1 MAAHE
6 LHSGVWGAIMRVTM
20 EHREESGIV
29 FDEKNYYVDT
39 TVVFSEEERA
49 IVQAR
54 GLGGQKA
61 ASGYRSKPPSDAA
74 LVTAEYLRAFG
85 PGALALS
92 ALIGFFGSG
101 PLGAF
106 LFLAAAAGWAYG
118 YIAPIQYAQANK
130 EHVVEVRHI
139 IANQTFAFYAETPAH
154 AKGLADRLAAQLAEL
169 KHIITESAELGAK
182 NTFEL

>member
-49 IVQAR
+49 IIKAR
-54 GLGGQKA
+54 GLAGQKA
-61 ASGYRSKPPSDAA
+61 ASGYHSKIPSDVA
-74 LVTAEYLRAFG
+74 LIMPAYLRAFG
-85 PGALALS
+85 PMALALS
-92 ALIGFFGSG
+92 VLIGFFGSG
-101 PLGAF
+101 PLGTL

-118 YIAPIQYAQANK
+118 YIAPILHANAIK
-130 EHVVEVRHI
+130 EYVIEVRHI
-139 IANQTFAFYAETPAH
+139 ISDPTFAFYAETPAH
-154 AKGLADRLAAQLAEL
+154 AKGLADRLAAQLADL
-169 KHIITESAELGAK
+169 KHLITESAELGAK